1 MTNEEKY
8 KEVFGLTVDPSMCPT
23 TDCSV
28 CPCVTKESNGD
39 ISCLAACTYEWWKS
53 EYKGG
58 EV

>member
-8 KEVFGLTVDPSMCPT
+8 KEVFGLDVDTSMCPT
-23 TDCSV
+23 SNCNV
-28 CPCVTKESNGD
+28 CPCVSKDTNGD
-39 ISCLAACTYEWWKS
+39 ISCLALCTIKWWKS